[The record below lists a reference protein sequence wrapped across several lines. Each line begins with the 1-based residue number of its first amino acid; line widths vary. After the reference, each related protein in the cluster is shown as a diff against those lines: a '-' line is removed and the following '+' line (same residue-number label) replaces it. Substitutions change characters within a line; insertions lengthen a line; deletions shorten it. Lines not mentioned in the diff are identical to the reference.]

1 MNFRMLT
8 YLTEVHK
15 KYNLPI
21 VQLVIYL
28 GKGKMNMKDNIKFE
42 TKNTKIDYKYHLV
55 NIADLDCESFVNSDN
70 SNLVVLGILCD
81 FKKRDKHLVVRKIC
95 NRLNELC
102 KDDENE
108 MENKLLKLE
117 TFSRLRELEDVVKK
131 EEEMLEF
138 KINVSDL
145 PSYAI
150 GHEQG
155 ITQGAKQRDYEIVKN
170 LLLAKLDIKMIA
182 KATGLTQ
189 QEIKKIKKS

>member
-138 KINVSDL
+138 KIKISDL
-145 PSYAI
+145 PSYSI

-155 ITQGAKQRDYEIVKN
+155 IEQGAKNKAIE
-170 LLLAKLDIKMIA
+170 IA
-182 KATGLTQ
+182 KNSISRGLDNKTISLITNLSIEQ
-189 QEIKKIKKS
+189 IEELRQ